1 VNFCEAATLF
11 SGRLKHRAVPLVGF
25 FFWMWMKIH
34 EPARLAAS
42 VG

>member
-34 EPARLAAS
+34 ERALFAAS